1 MGRVVTLE
9 ELIKITEQLKLENKK
24 IVTTNGCFDILHVGH
39 VRYLKEARELGDVLV
54 VGVNSDES
62 VRKLKGPTRPINN
75 ENDRSEILSS
85 LVCVDYAVIFGE
97 DTPVELLSQI
107 KPSIHAKGGD
117 YDVNT
122 LPEAKTVQDN
132 GGELVF
138 INFVD
143 GKSTTNIINKA
154 KA

>member
-9 ELIKITEQLKLENKK
+9 ELIKITEQLKSENKK

-39 VRYLKEARELGDVLV
+39 VRYLKEARELGDILV

-143 GKSTTNIINKA
+143 GKSTTNIINRA
-154 KA
+154 KL